1 MNVKNEKEYSNCLII
16 IETNEKEYSN
26 CLIIIETNEKYKE
39 TKIVEDILNILNV
52 YILKI
57 NGMKK

>member
-1 MNVKNEKEYSNCLII
+1 MNVK
-16 IETNEKEYSN
+16 NEKEYSN